1 MKHPLC
7 TSCDHHYKIG
17 AHIYCDIPVRKSLVD
32 GKEVHW
38 LAEDQRIHGT
48 CKATGLKFKPI
59 EGQETQYVD
68 DGKPVVEGS
77 PF

>member
-7 TSCDHHYKIG
+7 TSCDHHYKSGHSIM
-17 AHIYCDIPVRKSLVD
+17 CDIPVRKSLVD
-32 GKEVHW
+32 GKEIHW
-38 LAEDQRIHGT
+38 LAEDQRLHGV

-59 EGQETQYVD
+59 DGQETQYVD

>member
-7 TSCDHHYKIG
+7 TSCDHHYKSGHSIM
-17 AHIYCDIPVRKSLVD
+17 CDIPVRKSLVD
-32 GKEVHW
+32 GREVHW
-38 LAEDQRIHGT
+38 MAEDQRLHGV

-59 EGQETQYVD
+59 DGQETQYVD

>member
-7 TSCDHHYKIG
+7 TSCDHHYKSGHSIM
-17 AHIYCDIPVRKSLVD
+17 CDIPVRKSLVD
-32 GKEVHW
+32 GREVHW
-38 LAEDQRIHGT
+38 MAEDQRLHGV
-48 CKATGLKFKPI
+48 CKATGIKFSPI